1 MNESE
6 EFEIESYKLKKSGAL
21 RKNYAGIIDAF
32 LVIITQTILFRY
44 FPKLWNPT
52 KFVNP
57 SGLMVINVFLTFII
71 YRFLTIIA
79 FGKTIGM
86 AILNIKFAKQNESQ
100 LSFKEKLLSVLMI
113 YTNSVDC
120 YHVE

>member
-21 RKNYAGIIDAF
+21 RKNGAGIIDAF
-32 LVIITQTILFRY
+32 LVIITQTILFHY
-44 FPKLWNPT
+44 FPKLWNAT

-57 SGLMVINVFLTFII
+57 SGLMLINVFLMFTM

-86 AILNIKFAKQNESQ
+86 ATLNMKFAKQNESQ

>member
-6 EFEIESYKLKKSGAL
+6 EFEIESYKLKKSGTL
-21 RKNYAGIIDAF
+21 RKNGAGIIDAF

>member
-1 MNESE
+1 MNELE
-6 EFEIESYKLKKSGAL
+6 EFEIESYKLKKSRAL
-21 RKNYAGIIDAF
+21 RKNSAGIIDAF
-32 LVIITQTILFRY
+32 LVIITQTILFHY
-44 FPKLWNPT
+44 FPRLWNAT
-52 KFVNP
+52 EFVNP
-57 SGLMVINVFLTFII
+57 SFLMLINVFLTFIM

-86 AILNIKFAKQNESQ
+86 ATLNMQFAKQNESQ